1 MKTFKHFLEEAA
13 NAIKSI
19 RDSGFKLK
27 KGGYKDPSLPDGMM
41 RWGWQIKKA
50 NLTPKQLDRNPGTY
64 TPYFIRTKDVKN
76 DSNYLYKEIIN
87 NYHWGEKAK
96 RRDVTPKEMNKYQK
110 GIYDKYK
117 QITNPVKPA

>member
-1 MKTFKHFLEEAA
+1 MKTFKQFLEEAA
-13 NAIKSI
+13 NAIQSI

-41 RWGWQIKKA
+41 RWGWTIKKA
-50 NLTPKQLDRNPGTY
+50 KR
-64 TPYFIRTKDVKN
+64 KDV
-76 DSNYLYKEIIN
+76 
-87 NYHWGEKAK
+87 G
-96 RRDVTPKEMNKYQK
+96 PKEMDKYQK

>member
-41 RWGWQIKKA
+41 RWGWTIKKA
-50 NLTPKQLDRNPGTY
+50 KLTDKDKKTYDNYNNPKKPSEKDLINGT
-64 TPYFIRTKDVKN
+64 I
-76 DSNYLYKEIIN
+76 
-87 NYHWGEKAK
+87 
-96 RRDVTPKEMNKYQK
+96 
-110 GIYDKYK
+110 
-117 QITNPVKPA
+117 PVKKA